1 MKIRTKLILME
12 TVALLV
18 LAMVIIISSCQ
29 LTISEMGDRI
39 YETLEVAVDGFSGDV
54 NYLRD
59 DGKDIDITVFTGD
72 TRTESSIKGAVG
84 TKASAEVIDAVLE
97 KGQTYFDTDV
107 KVNGEP
113 YYGYYRPVDDGN
125 MIFAGKP
132 KADVNE
138 FITQIVLIEVAIGAS
153 AFVFCLITAIM
164 IANRMAKRIEIA
176 KMRVESIASGDL
188 TQESN
193 GVCDSN
199 DEIVQIGNAV
209 SELQSKL
216 RDIVTDIAEQAKKL
230 SQSSNDFSNKFAD
243 ISDSISNVN
252 VAVEE
257 IAQGATSQA
266 QETTSAGEQVF
277 SMADAIENSSKSISN
292 LDVAVSRMTELSEQA
307 DMMLSDLTKINEKT
321 FSNIGVVS
329 EQTNATNISAERI
342 KEAVN
347 MIQDIASQTNLL
359 SLNASIEAARAG
371 ESGRGF
377 AVVASEI
384 RKLSENSSNSADE
397 IEVIIGELMRNSNES
412 VSKMDEVNT
421 DTKIQYEKLNN
432 TIQAFEGLKEEINT
446 VADVAKNILEQI
458 RHLEEQKSVLSVVVE
473 NLAAF
478 SEQNAAATEETSA
491 SMQTLSVTVGECQE
505 ETNMLAN
512 LSRVLTEETQRFK
525 L

>member
-18 LAMVIIISSCQ
+18 LAVVIIGSSCW
-29 LTISEMGDRI
+29 LTVSEMGYRI
-39 YETLEVAVDGFSGDV
+39 QETLEVSLDGFSDDV

-59 DGKDIDITVFTGD
+59 KGKDIDITVFTGD
-72 TRTESSIKGAVG
+72 TRTESSISEAVG
-84 TKASAEVIDAVLE
+84 TKASKEVIQAVLKE
-97 KGQTYFDTDV
+97 GQTYFDTDV

-113 YYGYYRPVDDGN
+113 YYGYYRPIEDG

-138 FITQIVLIEVAIGAS
+138 FVNQIVLIEIAIGVS
-153 AFVFCLITAIM
+153 AFVFCLFTALM
-164 IANRMAKRIEIA
+164 IANHLAKRIETT
-176 KMRVESIASGDL
+176 KMRVEAIASGDL
-188 TQESN
+188 SLEN
-193 GVCDSN
+193 IGVSESN

-209 SELQSKL
+209 SELQTKL
-216 RDIVTDIAEQAKKL
+216 RDIVEDISEQAKKL
-230 SQSSNDFSNKFAD
+230 SKSSSDFSSKFAD
-243 ISDSISNVN
+243 ISDGISNVN

-277 SMADAIENSSKSISN
+277 SMADVIENGSKSIN
-292 LDVAVSRMTELSEQA
+292 DLDIAVSRMTELSEQA
-307 DMMLSDLTKINEKT
+307 DMMLSNLTEINEKT

-329 EQTNATNISAERI
+329 EHTKATNISAERI

-397 IEVIIGELMRNSNES
+397 IELIIGELMKNSSDS
-412 VSKMDEVNT
+412 VSKMNEVNA

-446 VADVAKNILEQI
+446 VADVARNILEQI
-458 RHLEEQKSVLSVVVE
+458 KHLEEQKSVLSVVVE

-478 SEQNAAATEETSA
+478 SEENAAATEETSA
-491 SMQTLSVTVGECQE
+491 SMQTLSATVGECQE

-512 LSRVLTEETQRFK
+512 LSEVLTKQTERFK